1 MLAKINR
8 FKKFIFIAGTV
19 AAILLVCIHLFLTY
33 RQPEVCVLCGSGA
46 RERYHAPVI
55 LNLAT
60 GQSNEMR
67 VYDPDLPNSDLEI
80 AKVQNTGTFSFASC
94 AGLVGRRDTC
104 AHTCT
109 VDIPM
114 KTKSMKPSN
123 FCSDCRE
130 LLEIHREQGYV
141 LVDLY
146 DEDAIYIYSISKE
159 AEYKI
164 RDYIITITQNTEAAE
179 LEVEVLGQIEGLVF
193 VD

>member
-1 MLAKINR
+1 MLAKINPY
-8 FKKFIFIAGTV
+8 KKFIFIAGAV
-19 AAILLVCIHLFLTY
+19 AAILLVSVHLFLTY
-33 RQPEVCVLCGSGA
+33 RQPEVCSLCGSGA

-67 VYDPDLPNSDLEI
+67 VYDPDLPDSDLEI

-104 AHTCT
+104 SHTCT

-114 KTKSMKPSN
+114 KTESMKPSN
-123 FCSDCRE
+123 FCSDCRA
-130 LLEIHREQGYV
+130 LLEDYQEQGYV

-146 DEDAIYIYSISKE
+146 EEDEIYIYSISEE
-159 AEYKI
+159 AEYTI
-164 RDYIITITQNTEAAE
+164 RDYKITIIENAEATE

>member
-1 MLAKINR
+1 MLAKIKPY
-8 FKKFIFIAGTV
+8 KKFIFIAGAV

-33 RQPEVCVLCGSGA
+33 RQPEVCSLCGSGA

-80 AKVQNTGTFSFASC
+80 AKVQNTGTFSFDSC

-104 AHTCT
+104 SHTCT

-114 KTKSMKPSN
+114 KTESMKPSN
-123 FCSDCRE
+123 FCSDCRA
-130 LLEIHREQGYV
+130 LLEDHQEQGYV
-141 LVDLY
+141 LADLY
-146 DEDAIYIYSISKE
+146 AEDAIYIYSISEE
-159 AEYKI
+159 AEYEI
-164 RDYIITITQNTEAAE
+164 RDY
-179 LEVEVLGQIEGLVF
+179 LVT
-193 VD
+193 VS

>member
-8 FKKFIFIAGTV
+8 NKKYLFISGAL
-19 AAILLVCIHLFLTY
+19 AAILLVCVHLFLSY
-33 RQPEVCVLCGSGA
+33 RQPEVCALCGSGA

-80 AKVQNTGTFSFASC
+80 AKVQTTGTFSFASC

-104 AHTCT
+104 SHTCT

-114 KTKSMKPSN
+114 KTESMKPSN
-123 FCSDCRE
+123 FCSDCRG
-130 LLEIHREQGYV
+130 LLKDHREQGYV
-141 LVDLY
+141 LADLY
-146 DEDAIYIYSISKE
+146 EEDAIYIYSISEE
-159 AEYKI
+159 AEFEI
-164 RDYIITITQNTEAAE
+164 RDYKITITENAEAAE
-179 LEVEVLGQIEGLVF
+179 LEVEVLGQVEGLIF